1 MDAQQLTIHSVSI
14 TEWLSSFI
22 KVVMLTL
29 LFFMV
34 IDGLKDRISLAG
46 GHVIAV
52 THDMPSLLLIC
63 VQ

>member
-1 MDAQQLTIHSVSI
+1 MSI

-22 KVVMLTL
+22 KVVMLNL

-34 IDGLKDRISLAG
+34 FDGLKDRFLLAG